1 MRQFLNWEKKRL
13 EGWSAQMTH
22 LPMASASA
30 VVVATT
36 SEVEGLMNTWGPGG
50 TGWGGGMLSGVL
62 QGSAR
67 GTVQLG
73 GRMLGEPLQPHSS
86 H

>member
-1 MRQFLNWEKKRL
+1 MTTRGGQGTPLRPCVSLPFCPQPPAHLKMRQFLNWEKKRL

-36 SEVEGLMNTWGPGG
+36 SLVEGLMNTC
-50 TGWGGGMLSGVL
+50 V
-62 QGSAR
+62 
-67 GTVQLG
+67 
-73 GRMLGEPLQPHSS
+73 
-86 H
+86 